1 MLQMLREYDV
11 LCKKLWMLCY
21 ARNYVHQSVIRRFET
36 LDVVLCRNIC
46 YEIVARKYELK
57 HDEYRYQV
65 FLTCNNMLRK
75 IVPWLGDLKVVDHHH
90 RRKPK
95 TQTFGKLDHCNV
107 LH

>member
-1 MLQMLREYDV
+1 M

-57 HDEYRYQV
+57 HDEYKYQV

-75 IVPWLGDLKVVDHHH
+75 IGRAFLLCFIFNFFLFFASITSLVFSFSSSNFDSSFFEDLI
-90 RRKPK
+90 
-95 TQTFGKLDHCNV
+95 
-107 LH
+107 